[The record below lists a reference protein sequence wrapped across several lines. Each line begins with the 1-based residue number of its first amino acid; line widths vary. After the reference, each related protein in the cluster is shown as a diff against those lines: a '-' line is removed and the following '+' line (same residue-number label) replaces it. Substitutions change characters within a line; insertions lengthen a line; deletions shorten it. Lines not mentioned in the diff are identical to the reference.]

1 MNDISINTPA
11 LLFPAITLLML
22 AYTNRFLA
30 MAERARKLNE
40 QYEAGIRKNN
50 LVGQVKNIRSR
61 IHLVRYMQALSVLSF
76 LLCLI
81 CMYFIFRNWMHW
93 ANYVFA
99 AALFFLFSSI
109 FLSLI
114 EIFKSTKA
122 LEMELSNMEELS
134 GASILKD
141 IFDKEN

>member
-1 MNDISINTPA
+1 MNEISINTPA

-30 MAERARKLNE
+30 MAERVRKLNE

-50 LVGQVKNIRSR
+50 LVGQVKNLRSR

-76 LLCLI
+76 LFCLV

-93 ANYVFA
+93 ANYTFA
-99 AALFFLFSSI
+99 AALLFLFTSI
-109 FLSLI
+109 FLSLV

-122 LEMELSNMEELS
+122 LELELSNMEELS
-134 GASILKD
+134 GATILKD
-141 IFDKEN
+141 IFDKET